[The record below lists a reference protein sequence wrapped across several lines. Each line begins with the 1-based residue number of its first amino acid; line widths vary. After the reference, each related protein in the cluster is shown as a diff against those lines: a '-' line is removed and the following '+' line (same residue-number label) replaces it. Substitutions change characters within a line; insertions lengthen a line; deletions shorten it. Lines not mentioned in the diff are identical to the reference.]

1 MADQNFNFCTY
12 SCTLVDPG
20 TNFGMLDHVS
30 WGEDPTVGSYVGT
43 GVSIAAWVDGG
54 MAMQDLP
61 PGSHSFGYSE
71 KNGEIPKPASQNC
84 KVAGAPGSS
93 ATSVKGISPLPTGSP
108 RIHNP

>member
-1 MADQNFNFCTY
+1 M
-12 SCTLVDPG
+12 DPG

-54 MAMQDLP
+54 MDMQILP

-71 KNGEIPKPASQNC
+71 EGKIPKPEKSKL

-108 RIHNP
+108 RSQQSLIVRNESGPTTEMM